1 MMTWQVLPE
10 LSRAALAH
18 EYAQADAFVL
28 PTRGEGW
35 CLPCVEAMSAGLVT
49 DAWGPVEPH
58 PSHGAPWNPS
68 FPWPRGSPPLPWG
81 PVEPH
86 PSQRVSPTDRGPP
99 PFLFW
104 QPIVVTNYSGPASF
118 LTDDVAMQ
126 GSHR

>member
-58 PSHGAPWNPS
+58 PS
-68 FPWPRGSPPLPWG
+68 
-81 PVEPH
+81 
-86 PSQRVSPTDRGPP
+86 QRVSPTDRWTA